1 MAQSTTIAP
10 VRDAP
15 LADDVEDVRVGEVA
29 AWILRP
35 EEPPRTA
42 VLMAHGF
49 SMTRHDG
56 LLPYARA
63 LRDAGHL
70 VVAFDH
76 RHLGDSGGE
85 RRQRFRP
92 AEQRA
97 DWLAVADRLRRAE
110 PALAGRIVLWG
121 FSFSGGHVVR
131 LAREMPGVVA
141 SLVLCPFLDGFA
153 RVLSTPLSTSA
164 WILPQALA
172 DLAGSHRTIPVTGP
186 PGSRG
191 AMTLPGE
198 AEGFAAS
205 AAASPFGS
213 PWQDAISP
221 GVFATVAMHR
231 PNRHAARI
239 TTPIWV
245 GLGERDVSVSN
256 AAVRELARKAPRGE
270 LHTYDVDHFEPFY
283 DPEAIRTISADQVAF
298 LERVLPKD

>member
-1 MAQSTTIAP
+1 MSSSATI
-10 VRDAP
+10 VTDRDAP
-15 LADDVEDVRVGEVA
+15 AEEDVRIGEVA

-35 EEPPRTA
+35 PEPPRTV

-70 VVAFDH
+70 VVVFDH

-85 RRQRFRP
+85 PRQRFRA

-97 DWLAVADRLRRAE
+97 DWHAVAARVRREE

-131 LAREMPGVVA
+131 LARELPGVVA
-141 SLVLCPFLDGFA
+141 SMVLCPFVDGFA

-172 DLAGSHRTIPVTGP
+172 DLGGRHRTIPVTGP
-186 PGSRG
+186 PGARG

-198 AEGFAAS
+198 QEGFAAA
-205 AAASPFGS
+205 AAASPAGS

-221 GVFATVAMHR
+221 GVFASVAFHR
-231 PNRHAARI
+231 PVRHAARI
-239 TTPIWV
+239 TTPLWV

-270 LHTYDVDHFEPFY
+270 LHTYDADHFEPFY
-283 DPEAIRTISADQVAF
+283 DPEIAGTISADQVAF
-298 LERVLPKD
+298 LERVAPEG